1 MKKNTNYIL
10 PVSVFVLVVLYTFM
24 YEPKKK
30 ESEGYCGMCGKK

>member
-10 PVSVFVLVVLYTFM
+10 PVSVFALVILYTFM

-30 ESEGYCGMCGKK
+30 SEGYCGMCGK